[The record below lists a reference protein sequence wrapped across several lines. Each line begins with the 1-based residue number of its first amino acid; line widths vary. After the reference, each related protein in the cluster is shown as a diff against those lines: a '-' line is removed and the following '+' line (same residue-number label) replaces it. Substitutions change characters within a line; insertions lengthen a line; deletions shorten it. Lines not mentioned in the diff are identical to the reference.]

1 MSASPLTTSSGTPAI
16 HQPVL
21 LTEVI
26 AALSPV
32 SGATYVD
39 TNLGMGGHSEQILL
53 ASGPHGRVIG
63 FEWDQ
68 EAMAMAQA
76 RLAPFGNRVEFVR
89 QNFAAMPQCLADLG
103 ITRVD
108 GILCDLG
115 LSSYQLDE
123 SRRGF
128 SFRGSEPLD
137 MRMDPRQEQTA
148 ADLIRTASEEE
159 LADLFYYFGEER
171 QARRIASFIV
181 EQRKRG
187 TIATTDQ
194 LVTIVEQAVPKKFHP
209 PKIHVATKVFQALRI
224 AVNHE
229 LDNLMALL
237 KAAPALLNNDARF
250 CVISFHSL
258 EDRLVKRAFAEDP
271 GLTIVTK
278 RPVIAGEEELKINP
292 RARSAKLRVAKRAE
306 KR

>member
-1 MSASPLTTSSGTPAI
+1 MI
-16 HQPVL
+16 HQSVL
-21 LTEVI
+21 LSEVI
-26 AALSPV
+26 AALAPV
-32 SGATYVD
+32 SGGIYVD
-39 TNLGMGGHSEQILL
+39 ANLGMGGHTEKILL
-53 ASGPHGRVIG
+53 ESGPDGRVIG

-76 RLAPFGNRVEFVR
+76 RLAPFGDRVQFVR
-89 QNFAAMPQCLADLG
+89 QNFAVMPHCLAELG

-123 SRRGF
+123 SKRGF

-137 MRMDPRQEQTA
+137 MRMDPRQEENA

-171 QARRIASFIV
+171 QARRIASFII
-181 EQRKRG
+181 EQRKREP
-187 TIATTDQ
+187 IRTTDQ

-209 PKIHVATKVFQALRI
+209 PKIHVATKIFQALRI

-229 LDNLMALL
+229 LDNLMTLL
-237 KAAPALLNNDARF
+237 KAAPDLLHNEARF

-258 EDRLVKRAFAEDP
+258 EDRLVKRAFAEAP

-278 RPVIAGEEELKINP
+278 RPVVASEEELKINP
-292 RARSAKLRVAKRAE
+292 RARSAKLRVAKKAE

>member
-1 MSASPLTTSSGTPAI
+1 MRANVVTATAAPPMI
-16 HQPVL
+16 HQSVL
-21 LTEVI
+21 LAEVI

-32 SGATYVD
+32 SGGLYVD
-39 TNLGMGGHSEQILL
+39 ANLGLGGHSEEILRQS
-53 ASGPHGRVIG
+53 APDGRVIG

-68 EAMAMAQA
+68 EAMDLARA
-76 RLAPFGNRVEFVR
+76 RLAPFGDRIEFVR
-89 QNFAAMPQCLADLG
+89 QNFAAMPQALAALG
-103 ITRVD
+103 ISTVD

-128 SFRGSEPLD
+128 SFRGKEPLD
-137 MRMDPRQEQTA
+137 MRMDPRREQTA

-171 QARRIASFIV
+171 QARRIATFIV
-181 EQRKRG
+181 EQRKREPI
-187 TIATTDQ
+187 TTTDQ
-194 LVTIVEQAVPKKFHP
+194 LVTIVEQSVPKKFHP

-229 LDNLMALL
+229 LDNLIALL
-237 KAAPALLNNDARF
+237 KAAPSLLNRDARI

-271 GLTIVTK
+271 SLSIVTK
-278 RPVIAGEEELKINP
+278 RPLIAGEEELKTNP
-292 RARSAKLRVAKRAE
+292 RARSAKLRVAKRTEA
-306 KR
+306 R